1 MPEPVRSFKGVVT
14 AFPTAR
20 PIPAV
25 GPCEGPR
32 TPSDSGDQPGD
43 AIMDQNQKPPR
54 GRGMMIWLI
63 VDTIL
68 SVLAIGPVALMGMM
82 SVMASDS
89 GVNTAVITFIWLGL
103 TFPIAVALSPI
114 LGWIAWFLRR
124 ERTALILSLL
134 PVLWVIAFIALF
146 AVGFGEPHPA

>member
-1 MPEPVRSFKGVVT
+1 
-14 AFPTAR
+14 
-20 PIPAV
+20 
-25 GPCEGPR
+25 
-32 TPSDSGDQPGD
+32 
-43 AIMDQNQKPPR
+43 MDQNQKPPR